1 MHLSWENH
9 NIDKFIFD
17 MFLEQMINIA
27 IYFSRQ
33 GKPQMVTL
41 PDMPNVLSQNTY
53 WNYDA

>member
-27 IYFSRQ
+27 IYFSGQ
-33 GKPQMVTL
+33 GNPQMVTL